1 MKTGNGYMT
10 RALKSNDP
18 RYARVLSK
26 LGYNR
31 SDMVAEK
38 AVPAKQSSLAELR
51 AEYQRI
57 VGKRPFNGW
66 DASELRAKITAAKG
80 E

>member
-10 RALKSNDP
+10 RALKSNEP
-18 RYARVLSK
+18 RYAHILSK

-31 SDMVAEK
+31 SDLVAEQTGS
-38 AVPAKQSSLAELR
+38 VIDITELR
-51 AEYQRI
+51 AEYQRV

-66 DASELRAKITAAKG
+66 SADELRAKITAAKG

>member
-10 RALKSNDP
+10 RALKSNEP
-18 RYARVLSK
+18 RYARILSK

-31 SDMVAEK
+31 SDLVAEQPG
-38 AVPAKQSSLAELR
+38 AVIDIAELR
-51 AEYQRI
+51 AEYERV

-66 DASELRAKITAAKG
+66 SADELRAKITAAKG

>member
-18 RYARVLSK
+18 RFARVLSK

-31 SDMVAEK
+31 SDMVAEQV
-38 AVPAKQSSLAELR
+38 APAKSEDLTELR
-51 AEYQRI
+51 AEYQRV

-66 DASELRAKITAAKG
+66 DAKELRAKITAAKG

>member
-10 RALKSNDP
+10 RALKSNEP
-18 RYARVLSK
+18 RYARILSK

-31 SDMVAEK
+31 SDLTAEQPD
-38 AVPAKQSSLAELR
+38 ASDIAELR

-66 DASELRAKITAAKG
+66 DATELLAKINSAKG